1 MTANRGADT
10 VSVLLGD
17 GTGDFGAN
25 IDFAVGI
32 SPNSVAVGDFNGDE
46 KPDLAAT
53 NGNSSSVSIFL
64 NNTASAE
71 FKASRTS
78 GPPPLIVNFTD
89 QSTGDVTSWSWD
101 FGDGS
106 TSSVQNPSHAYQ
118 ELGSYT
124 VSLTV
129 SGAGGSD
136 TETKT
141 DYINV
146 RESKTMPGIPLL
158 LLDD

>member
-1 MTANRGADT
+1 MALE
-10 VSVLLGD
+10 V
-17 GTGDFGAN
+17 GAN
-25 IDFAVGI
+25 
-32 SPNSVAVGDFNGDE
+32 PNSVATGDFNGDE
-46 KPDLAAT
+46 KPDLAVA
-53 NGNSSSVSIFL
+53 NANSSSVSIFL

-89 QSTGDVTSWSWD
+89 QSTGEITLWSWD

-106 TSSVQNPSHAYQ
+106 TSTVQNPTHTY
-118 ELGSYT
+118 EEPGSYT

-129 SGAGGSD
+129 SGTGGSD
-136 TETKT
+136 TKTKA
-141 DYINV
+141 DHISV
-146 RESKTMPGIPLL
+146 REGNVMPWIPLL